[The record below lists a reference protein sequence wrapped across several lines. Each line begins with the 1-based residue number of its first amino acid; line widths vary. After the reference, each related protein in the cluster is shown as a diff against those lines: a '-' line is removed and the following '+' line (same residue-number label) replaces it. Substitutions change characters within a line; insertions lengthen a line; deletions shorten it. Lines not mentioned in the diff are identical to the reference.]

1 MKLNSKPT
9 SLGPAIRPILQ
20 PPSVSLATPKR
31 VLFHGTIGLLVLI
44 AVMITGPLLGT
55 GLNWKLV
62 FADAPWAAEFS
73 SPDSLIFWGTRVPR
87 VLAAVLAGGCLALA
101 GLVYQAVLRNPLAE
115 PFLLGISAGAGA
127 GKAFLI
133 LAAPAFLAVSPIAA
147 VAFCFAGALVPLAI
161 IQTLSV
167 TMRRFNPVTLLL
179 AGTMLN
185 VILGAVVMLFQVFA
199 PADAGRQIQLWWL
212 GGLDVAG
219 YKWLAPATAAA
230 GIAGFV
236 VLVRTRSLN
245 VLSTGHLAASHL
257 GLQVDS
263 ELRTMLWLATL
274 LASSVVAI
282 VGPIGFV
289 GLIVPHVLRLI
300 FGMDHRLLAPLSV
313 IYGGLFLLVC
323 DLAGWRGM
331 EIWNRIVPDSVNP
344 VQSPVGILTSL
355 IGGPL
360 FLILLYRQQIR
371 DEAI

>member
-1 MKLNSKPT
+1 MKLNSRLLPPRPRNM
-9 SLGPAIRPILQ
+9 SLSHSGANILTPA
-20 PPSVSLATPKR
+20 R
-31 VLFHGTIGLLVLI
+31 VLVQV
-44 AVMITGPLLGT
+44 AVGILFLAVAMVAGPLLGA
-55 GLNWKLV
+55 GLDWKLV
-62 FADAPWAAEFS
+62 FAEAPWSPQFA
-73 SPDSLIFWGTRVPR
+73 SPDALIFWGTRVPR
-87 VLAAVLAGGCLALA
+87 VLAAVMAGGSLALA

-133 LAAPAFLAVSPIAA
+133 LAAPAFLAVSPLAA

-161 IQTLSV
+161 IQTLSA
-167 TMRRFNPVTLLL
+167 TMRRFSPVTLLL

-185 VILGAVVMLFQVFA
+185 VILGAVVMLFQVLA

-219 YKWLAPATAAA
+219 YKWLAPAAAAA
-230 GIAGFV
+230 GIAGMIV
-236 VLVRTRSLN
+236 ILRTRSLN
-245 VLSTGHLAASHL
+245 VLSTGHLSASHL
-257 GLQVDS
+257 GLQVDR

-289 GLIVPHVLRLI
+289 GLIVPHILRII

-313 IYGGLFLLVC
+313 IYGGLFLLAC

-331 EIWNRIVPDSVNP
+331 ELCSRILPDSVSP
-344 VQSPVGILTSL
+344 IQIPVGILTSL

-371 DEAI
+371 DEAN